1 MTDYS
6 KRVFEMLV
14 RVLVFRSTYKD
25 LIGKD
30 SKADQLLE
38 RWRRHQDDIRA
49 IDIAGVRK
57 KRCPLVVP

>member
-1 MTDYS
+1 
-6 KRVFEMLV
+6 MLV

-38 RWRRHQDDIRA
+38 GRPGSQDDIRA

-57 KRCPLVVP
+57 KRCPLVVPW